1 MASYYSNFKGETIME
16 NQNILTIKFN
26 TLDDLAVQVADWNER
41 LNHQCQGQCMSE
53 KPIVKVM
60 SGTSLELAENKLEDT
75 FKKAIEKS
83 SKKIAEGINQLEAEG
98 CKVEILENEVPAPA
112 DDVPVTDFEGK
123 PTKTKKEEKVE
134 SVTETVVE
142 PAPIE
147 TPIEEQATVEE
158 PNQDTELDVAAEPVD
173 KKAFYKEFREWMGED
188 GVKAKKALAIFSKH
202 GVSRPSSDSLTDD
215 LITDLKS
222 IMAEKEA

>member
-1 MASYYSNFKGETIME
+1 ME

-26 TLDDLAVQVADWNER
+26 TLDDLAVQVADWNDR

-53 KPIVKVM
+53 KPIVKVT
-60 SGTSLELAENKLEDT
+60 SGTSLELAESKLEDT

-98 CKVEILENEVPAPA
+98 CKVKILENEVPAPA

-134 SVTETVVE
+134 PVTESVVE
-142 PAPIE
+142 PTPAE
-147 TPIEEQATVEE
+147 TPT
-158 PNQDTELDVAAEPVD
+158 DEPVD

-188 GVKAKKALAIFSKH
+188 GVKAKKALAIFGKH
-202 GVSRPSSDSLTDD
+202 GVTRPSSDSLTDD

-222 IMAEKEA
+222 IMAGEE

>member
-1 MASYYSNFKGETIME
+1 ME

-41 LNHQCQGQCMSE
+41 LNHQCCGNCSNVEAPTVTVGETIDIEVAASE
-53 KPIVKVM
+53 VAGKVA
-60 SGTSLELAENKLEDT
+60 TKQQPEP
-75 FKKAIEKS
+75 
-83 SKKIAEGINQLEAEG
+83 
-98 CKVEILENEVPAPA
+98 VEVEPAQK
-112 DDVPVTDFEGK
+112 DVPVTDFEGK
-123 PTKTKKEEKVE
+123 SVTNKKEEKVE
-134 SVTETVVE
+134 QVGEPVAE
-142 PAPIE
+142 PAPVE
-147 TPIEEQATVEE
+147 TPTDESTTTETPEQDAA
-158 PNQDTELDVAAEPVD
+158 LDVTAEPVD

-202 GVSRPSSDSLTDD
+202 GVTRPSSDSLTDD

>member
-1 MASYYSNFKGETIME
+1 ME

-41 LNHQCQGQCMSE
+41 LNHQCCGNCS
-53 KPIVKVM
+53 
-60 SGTSLELAENKLEDT
+60 DT
-75 FKKAIEKS
+75 
-83 SKKIAEGINQLEAEG
+83 
-98 CKVEILENEVPAPA
+98 EVPTATVGETIDVEVEAPVVEEKTGTKPQPQPEPVEVVPVQE
-112 DDVPVTDFEGK
+112 DVPVTDFEGK
-123 PTKTKKEEKVE
+123 PTKTKSEEKAEPATE
-134 SVTETVVE
+134 SVVETPPTE
-142 PAPIE
+142 A
-147 TPIEEQATVEE
+147 PIEEQATVGE
-158 PNQDTELDVAAEPVD
+158 PNQDAALDVTAEPVD

-202 GVSRPSSDSLTDD
+202 GVTRPSSDSLTDD

>member
-1 MASYYSNFKGETIME
+1 ME

-41 LNHQCQGQCMSE
+41 LNHQCCGNCSNVEAPTVTVGETIDIEVAASE
-53 KPIVKVM
+53 VAGKV
-60 SGTSLELAENKLEDT
+60 DT
-75 FKKAIEKS
+75 KQQPEP
-83 SKKIAEGINQLEAEG
+83 
-98 CKVEILENEVPAPA
+98 VEVEPAQK
-112 DDVPVTDFEGK
+112 DVPVTDFEGK

-134 SVTETVVE
+134 LVTETVAEPTPVE
-142 PAPIE
+142 
-147 TPIEEQATVEE
+147 TTKVEE
-158 PNQDTELDVAAEPVD
+158 STPVENTQQDTELDVVAEPVD

-202 GVSRPSSDSLTDD
+202 GVTRPSSDSLTDD

-222 IMAEKEA
+222 IMAEEA

>member
-1 MASYYSNFKGETIME
+1 ME

>member
-1 MASYYSNFKGETIME
+1 ME

-41 LNHQCQGQCMSE
+41 LNHQCCGNCSNVEAPTVTVGETIDIEVVASE
-53 KPIVKVM
+53 VAGKVDIKQQP
-60 SGTSLELAENKLEDT
+60 EP
-75 FKKAIEKS
+75 
-83 SKKIAEGINQLEAEG
+83 
-98 CKVEILENEVPAPA
+98 VEVEPAQK
-112 DDVPVTDFEGK
+112 DVPVTDFEGK

-134 SVTETVVE
+134 LVTESVVE
-142 PAPIE
+142 PAPTE

-158 PNQDTELDVAAEPVD
+158 ANQDTALDVTTEPVD

-202 GVSRPSSDSLTDD
+202 GVTRPSSDSLTDD

>member
-1 MASYYSNFKGETIME
+1 ME

-41 LNHQCQGQCMSE
+41 LNHQCCGNCSNVEAPTVTVGETIDIEVAASE
-53 KPIVKVM
+53 VAGKVA
-60 SGTSLELAENKLEDT
+60 TKQQPEP
-75 FKKAIEKS
+75 
-83 SKKIAEGINQLEAEG
+83 
-98 CKVEILENEVPAPA
+98 VEVEPAQK
-112 DDVPVTDFEGK
+112 DVPVTDFEGK
-123 PTKTKKEEKVE
+123 LTKAKKEEKVE
-134 SVTETVVE
+134 PVVE
-142 PAPIE
+142 PKPDE
-147 TPIEEQATVEE
+147 TTKVEE
-158 PNQDTELDVAAEPVD
+158 STPVENTQQDTELDVVAGPVD

-202 GVSRPSSDSLTDD
+202 GVTRPSSDSLTDD

>member
-1 MASYYSNFKGETIME
+1 ME

-26 TLDDLAVQVADWNER
+26 TLDDLAVQVADWNDR

-53 KPIVKVM
+53 KPIVKVT

-98 CKVEILENEVPAPA
+98 CKVKILENKVPAPA

-134 SVTETVVE
+134 LVTESVVE
-142 PAPIE
+142 PAPTETPTKEPAIIE
-147 TPIEEQATVEE
+147 TPEQNAA
-158 PNQDTELDVAAEPVD
+158 LDVTAEPID
-173 KKAFYKEFREWMGED
+173 KKAFYKEFREWMGTD
-188 GVKAKKALAIFSKH
+188 TARAKEAMTIFRKH
-202 GVSRPSSDSLTDD
+202 GVNGKVSSDVLTDD
-215 LITDLKS
+215 IITDLKS
-222 IMAEKEA
+222 AMAGEE